1 MAWFK
6 LRGGGVARNV
16 AGARLVGHI
25 RSSQRFILEGSMTV
39 SEPFFSPRS
48 GTNPPLTGYGVQKRY
63 TRETVWAADTSKL

>member
-25 RSSQRFILEGSMTV
+25 RSSQRFIFEGSMTV
-39 SEPFFSPRS
+39 SEPFSSLRS
-48 GTNPPLTGYGVQKRY
+48 GTNPPLTGYGVHEPY
-63 TRETVWAADTSKL
+63 TKGNGLGGGHI